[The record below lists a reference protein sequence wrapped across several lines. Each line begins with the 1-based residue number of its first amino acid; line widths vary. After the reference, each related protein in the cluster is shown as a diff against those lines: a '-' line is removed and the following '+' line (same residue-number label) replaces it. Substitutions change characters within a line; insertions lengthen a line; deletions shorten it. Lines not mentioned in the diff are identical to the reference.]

1 MKSFE
6 SPCHPDSSQIKITYL
21 TYGGTDITNEL
32 GSICEGLDIDTV
44 QMSLR
49 TFESHE
55 TERDALEF
63 RDMLEQAQDSDLF
76 MFVMHGDPSG
86 YKRYDQLMR
95 EVESRHI
102 NMFLMCF
109 ITESMDM
116 HRKYFAQSD
125 EVYRSMVVYLHLG
138 GHENKAS
145 LMRYLCKVYG
155 DSSIEVDD
163 PKIIRQQGIYHKGF
177 PRDVSLE
184 EYMAAVDT
192 DKSTVGLLI
201 PHGFWVYD
209 RMDFA
214 DELIEAIERRGAST
228 IPVFF
233 NSTPDEITGSLGCEG
248 VCRKFFTD
256 KGETIVDCIVI
267 GGAGFSMLTLS
278 NPTCGEIARD
288 RNFFSEIGVPVLG
301 GISIYRSQKE
311 WEEDGIGMEGGEL
324 AIQLALPELDGQLT
338 TVPLLFSEKDAKGT
352 EYNSYRDDRIGRIAD
367 MAVGWAKVSHVPVQ
381 DRKISILFN
390 GGDLSNAKIGRA
402 GGIDS
407 LESVANVLKAMHAKG
422 YTLDHVPENGKEII
436 DEILAT
442 VTTCLDWTSDEHI
455 RNHAVDFTDKQ
466 TFEEWRSELNDGP
479 RDWMVKDWGEPVGDV
494 MTLDGKFIVPGVR
507 NGNVYI
513 GFEPDRGKHDKAEQL
528 IHDPY
533 LSTPHSYL
541 AYYRWIE
548 RIFQTD
554 VHIHVGTHGSCEWL
568 PGKGNG
574 LSDDCF
580 PDIMM
585 GGMPHLYIYVID
597 DPSEGIVAKRR
608 KKSVL
613 VDYLMPSMTRAG
625 SYEGLADL
633 EGLIQEYLYCK
644 QTLQESKAK
653 DLEVPIR
660 DCVAELSM
668 WKELGLEE
676 DAPPEE
682 VAGKC
687 EVIFDRIAD
696 LKDNLITD
704 GLHIFGDVPQG
715 KRMEEMV
722 YCLTRLRNGPVPSM
736 RESIAK
742 AKGYDLDG
750 ILGDLSSLDPVSGRI
765 KGQVLDEI
773 DDEMQDL
780 IASMHSLGFERDACI
795 RLIGERYGGQQD
807 LGAVTDYVCQSIYP
821 NICRMS
827 DEVDNLISGMDGHY
841 VPPGPS
847 GSPTRGNAHLLPTGR
862 NYYSLDPEAVP
873 LKESWK
879 VGVKTADEMIARY
892 VQDEGRYPENV
903 GIVLWSCDVMKTG
916 GDDIAYILWLMGV
929 RPIWGSVGGKISGL
943 EVIPLEEL
951 GRPRIDVV
959 SRISSLFRDTF
970 PNLFQLIDDA
980 VKLVSELDETDEKN
994 YIRKHLAKDIAD
1006 MIEKGIPRD
1015 EARELASI
1023 RVFGEPPGTHGAGV
1037 DTLVESSKWNTIEDL
1052 AQIYVT
1058 CGCSAYGRKWRGEQK
1073 PELFRSMLERLD
1085 VAVKNLV
1092 DREIDMIDMDDGYS
1106 YFGGINAVIRAAGK
1120 EKPRNYMSDTS
1131 DPDRTKLT
1139 TLDDEMAKI
1148 VRSRLLNP
1156 KWIEGLKDHGFIG
1169 ANLLEENFN
1178 HAFGWDATSD
1188 VIEDWM
1194 YDKLAEHFLFNEE
1207 NRQWV
1212 EESNPYALN
1221 DLIKNFLEAFER
1233 GMWNADEETVQKL
1246 KDLYL
1251 ESEGVLE
1258 NLSK

>member
-1 MKSFE
+1 MKCFE
-6 SPCHPDSSQIKITYL
+6 SANEANGKTVKITYL

-32 GSICEGLDIDTV
+32 GDICSGLDVPVKLILHTY
-44 QMSLR
+44 
-49 TFESHE
+49 ESCE
-55 TERDALEF
+55 TERDVLEF
-63 RDMLEQAQDSDLF
+63 MGMIADARDSDLF

-86 YKRYDQLMR
+86 YKRYDQLLK
-95 EVESRHI
+95 EVEANGI
-102 NMFLMCF
+102 DMFLQCF
-109 ITESMDM
+109 ITESMGLA
-116 HRKYFAQSD
+116 RKYFKED
-125 EVYRSMVVYLHLG
+125 DGIYGRITTYLHLG
-138 GHENKAS
+138 GHDNKVS
-145 LMRYLCKVYG
+145 LIRYLCKVYG
-155 DSSIEVDD
+155 DGDIEADE
-163 PKIIRQQGIYHKGF
+163 PHIIRQQGIYHKGF
-177 PRDVSLE
+177 PRDVTRA
-184 EYMAAVDT
+184 EYMATLDPSVP
-192 DKSTVGLLI
+192 TVGLLI

-209 RMDFA
+209 RMEFA
-214 DELIEAIERRGAST
+214 DELIDSIERRGAAV

-233 NSTPDEITGSLGCEG
+233 NSMPDAITGSLGCEG
-248 VCRKFFTD
+248 VCREFFTD
-256 KGETIVDCIVI
+256 GDRTIVDCIVI
-267 GGAGFSMLTLS
+267 GGGGFSMLTLS
-278 NPTCGEIARD
+278 NPSCGEVSRD
-288 RNFFSEIGVPVLG
+288 RNFFASLGVPVLG
-301 GISIYRSQKE
+301 GISIFRSQKE

-338 TVPLLFSEKDAKGT
+338 TVPLLFSEKDRRGT
-352 EYNSYRDDRIGRIAD
+352 EYNSFRKDRIERIAD
-367 MAVGWAKVSHVPVQ
+367 MAVGWAKVSHVPVAE
-381 DRKISILFN
+381 RKISILFN

-407 LESVANVLKAMHAKG
+407 LESVANILKAMARRG
-422 YTLDHVPENGKEII
+422 YTLDHVPENGREII
-436 DEILAT
+436 DEILAA
-442 VTTCLDWTSDEHI
+442 VTTNFDWVSDGHI
-455 RNHAVDFTDKQ
+455 REKAVDFLGKDV
-466 TFEEWRSELNDGP
+466 FEEWRSELTDGP
-479 RDWMVKDWGEPVGDV
+479 RDWMVKDWGEPVGDI
-494 MTLDGKFIVPGVR
+494 MTIDGQFIIPGVR

-541 AYYRWIE
+541 AYYHWIE
-548 RIFQTD
+548 RIFGTD
-554 VHIHVGTHGSCEWL
+554 VHIHIGTHGSCEWL

-574 LSDDCF
+574 LSQDCF

-585 GGMPHLYIYVID
+585 GGIPHLYVYVID

-625 SYEGLADL
+625 AYEGIGDL

-644 QTLQESKAK
+644 QTMQHQKMK
-653 DLEVPIR
+653 DLEGPIHE
-660 DCVAELSM
+660 CVERLSM
-668 WKELGLEE
+668 FKEIGLEE

-682 VAGKC
+682 VAGRC

-715 KRMEEMV
+715 QRMDEMI
-722 YCLTRLRNGPVPSM
+722 YCLTRLKNGPVPSL
-736 RESIAK
+736 RDSIASHR
-742 AKGYDLDG
+742 GLDLDAILAG
-750 ILGDLSSLDPVSGRI
+750 ISKIDEGTGVLNGELLDS
-765 KGQVLDEI
+765 I
-773 DDEMQDL
+773 DDEMQEL
-780 IASMHSLGFERDACI
+780 ISAMHGLDFDPEAC
-795 RLIGERYGGQQD
+795 RELAVQRYGD
-807 LGAVTDYVCQSIYP
+807 DPWLLEVVAYICTSIHP
-821 NICRMS
+821 NLCRMVE
-827 DEVDNLISGMDGHY
+827 EVDNLVAGMDGCY

-847 GSPTRGNAHLLPTGR
+847 GSPTRGNAHLLPTGK

-879 VGVKTADEMIARY
+879 VGVKTADEMISHY
-892 VQDEGRYPENV
+892 VEEEGRYPENV

-916 GDDIAYILWLMGV
+916 GDDIAYVLWLMGV
-929 RPIWGSVGGKISGL
+929 RPVWGSIGGKITGL

-980 VKLVSELDETDEKN
+980 VKLVSELDEDDEKN
-994 YIRKHLAKDIAD
+994 YIKSHLAKDIAE
-1006 MIEKGIPRD
+1006 MISKGIPYD

-1052 AQIYVT
+1052 AQIYIT

-1073 PELFRSMLERLD
+1073 PELFRQRLEQLD

-1131 DPDRTKLT
+1131 DPDHTKLT
-1139 TLDDEMAKI
+1139 SLENEMAKI

-1156 KWIEGLKDHGFIG
+1156 KWIEGLKQHGFIG

-1188 VIEDWM
+1188 VIENWM
-1194 YDKLAEHFLFNEE
+1194 YDALADHFLFDEE
-1207 NRQWV
+1207 NRKWI
-1212 EESNPYALN
+1212 EENNPYALN
-1221 DLIKNFLEAFER
+1221 DLINNFMEAYER
-1233 GMWNADEETVQKL
+1233 GMWDASEETVRKL
-1246 KDLYL
+1246 KELFLHSEEIL
-1251 ESEGVLE
+1251 EELT
-1258 NLSK
+1258 K